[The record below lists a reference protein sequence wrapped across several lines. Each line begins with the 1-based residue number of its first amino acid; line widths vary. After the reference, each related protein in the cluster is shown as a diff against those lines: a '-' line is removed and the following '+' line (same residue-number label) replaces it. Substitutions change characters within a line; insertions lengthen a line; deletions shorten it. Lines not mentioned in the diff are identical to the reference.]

1 MFLATLA
8 LTLPLLVSMQAPQS
22 ALASTASSTARSSST
37 ASPARL
43 PVYVILVNMSGNA
56 REVRVGT
63 SRISLPVGQRVPLTV
78 HNGEALAVTSAT
90 DSKVDRTLL
99 VQTADNGRTIG
110 VR

>member
-1 MFLATLA
+1 MFLATLT
-8 LTLPLLVSMQAPQS
+8 LTLPLLVSMPAPQS
-22 ALASTASSTARSSST
+22 ALASTASSTVRNSST
-37 ASPARL
+37 ARL
-43 PVYVILVNMSGNA
+43 PVYVILVNMSGKA

-99 VQTADNGRTIG
+99 VQMADNGRTIG